1 MSTSQLSVQLYSV
14 RDALAADTAGTLQR
28 LAEIGFRQ
36 AEPFGFGPDADLT
49 AVHGAG
55 FTTPSAHANFI
66 KEGTDLAA
74 YFGAAAAAGVKVLI
88 DPAIAA
94 ERFSS
99 ADGVKGIADDL
110 NAAAAVGAQHGV
122 EMGYHNHWWEL
133 EGDIEGT
140 SPLEYLASIT
150 DPAVVFEVD
159 TYWVEVGG
167 RRAVD
172 VLASIGDRVKLLH
185 VKDGDASRDTKKQ
198 LPSGAG
204 VIPVLDILAA
214 APNAL
219 RVVEF
224 DDYDGDIFAGLQQS
238 YDYLTANGVTA

>member
-1 MSTSQLSVQLYSV
+1 MSNSQLSVQLYSV
-14 RDALAADTAGTLQR
+14 RDALAADQEATLKR
-28 LAEIGFRQ
+28 LTDIGYRQ
-36 AEPFGFGPDADLT
+36 AELFGFGPDADVS
-49 AVHGAG
+49 AVHNAG
-55 FTTPSAHANFI
+55 LATPSAHANFI
-66 KEGTDLAA
+66 ARGTDYAA
-74 YFGAAAAAGVKVLI
+74 YFGAAAAAGVEVLI

-94 ERFSS
+94 ERFAT

-110 NAAAAVGAQHGV
+110 NEAAAVAAAHGV
-122 EMGYHNHWWEL
+122 ALGYHNHWWEL
-133 EGDIEGT
+133 EGDIEGL

-150 DPAVVFEVD
+150 DQAVVFEVD

-172 VLASIGDRVKLLH
+172 VLKQIGERVAFIH

-214 APNAL
+214 APQAL

-224 DDYDGDIFAGLQQS
+224 DDFDGDIFAGLTES
-238 YDYLTANGVTA
+238 FEFLTKNGVTA